1 MQIDPLALDSVDYL
15 QHLLEAVAYHQIGL
29 LSYYPRDT
37 WLTILNDTKH
47 LREEYDKRVERVEK
61 IRAGALERFHVFND
75 EYPRLANT
83 PWAMWQAVVET
94 EDYRRGHADSA
105 TALFGQRANTKAR
118 AFKTAL
124 ECCR

>member
-1 MQIDPLALDSVDYL
+1 LSLANGITEDDV
-15 QHLLEAVAYHQIGL
+15 
-29 LSYYPRDT
+29 PKNT
-37 WLTILNDTKH
+37 WVTILNDTKH
-47 LREEYDKRVERVEK
+47 LRDEYDKRVERVEK
-61 IRAGALERFHVFND
+61 IRAGALERFDVFND